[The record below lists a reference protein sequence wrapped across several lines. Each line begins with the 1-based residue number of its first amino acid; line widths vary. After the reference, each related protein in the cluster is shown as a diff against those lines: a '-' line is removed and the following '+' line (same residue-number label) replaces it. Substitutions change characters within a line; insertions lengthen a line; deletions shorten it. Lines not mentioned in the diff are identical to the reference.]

1 MLSYFKVNKQMKKLF
16 FFCLLLLSSNLKAQD
31 NQATILKKELEAK
44 TIAKDPK
51 DTANK
56 TWKKGGFFS
65 LNLSQS
71 SLSNWAA
78 GGEDYAFSVN
88 TAFSGFAFYK
98 KGKHQWDN
106 TININLGYINN
117 TSLGARKNDD
127 RFDIVS
133 KYGHEINDKLNF
145 STLFN
150 IRSQFFDG
158 YNFPT
163 ATTQVLNS
171 AFMAPGYI
179 LLGSGLDYKPV
190 KNLSIFFS
198 PLTARWV
205 IVNNDSLSKVGAY
218 GVTPGSKSLFQLGAF
233 ASINYKA
240 NINKNVSYIGKLDL
254 YSDYL
259 MNPQNVAINMNNLF
273 AVKIS
278 NVLSVTYSLDLIYD
292 DNIRLFG
299 PTKDA
304 PRLQSKSIIGAGLL
318 VKL

>member
-1 MLSYFKVNKQMKKLF
+1 MKSTIVF
-16 FFCLLLLSSNLKAQD
+16 FFLFCSLIAQAQD
-31 NQATILKKELEAK
+31 NEATILKKELEAK
-44 TIAKDPK
+44 AIAKDPK

-56 TWKKGGFFS
+56 TWKRGGLFS

-71 SLSNWAA
+71 SLTNWAA

-88 TAFSGFAFYK
+88 TAISGFAYYK
-98 KGKHQWDN
+98 KGKHSWDN
-106 TININLGYINN
+106 TFNINLGYINN

-127 RFDIVS
+127 RFDLVS
-133 KYGHEINDKLNF
+133 KYGREINAKLNF

-179 LLGSGLDYKPV
+179 LLGTGLDYKPV
-190 KNLSIFFS
+190 KNMSIFFS

-218 GVTPGSKSLFQLGAF
+218 GVSPGSKSLFQLGAF

-240 NINKNVSYIGKLDL
+240 NINKNVGYIGRLDL

-259 MNPQNVAINMNNLF
+259 KNPQNVAINMNNLF

-292 DNIRLFG
+292 DNVRLFG
-299 PTKDA
+299 PSKNA
-304 PRLQSKSIIGAGLL
+304 PRLQTKSIIGAGLL

>member
-1 MLSYFKVNKQMKKLF
+1 MKKTVVLF
-16 FFCLLLLSSNLKAQD
+16 MIFSAFIAKAQ
-31 NQATILKKELEAK
+31 NNEATILKKELESK

-56 TWKKGGFFS
+56 TWKRGGFFS

-88 TAFSGFAFYK
+88 TAFSGFAYYK
-98 KGKHQWDN
+98 KGKHSWDN
-106 TININLGYINN
+106 TVNINLGYINN

-133 KYGHEINDKLNF
+133 KYGREINAKLNF

-150 IRSQFFDG
+150 LRSQFFDG

-179 LLGSGLDYKPV
+179 LLGTGLDYKPV

-218 GVTPGSKSLFQLGAF
+218 GVAPGSKSLFQIGAF

-240 NINKNVSYIGKLDL
+240 NINKNVSYIGRLDM
-254 YSDYL
+254 YSDYIK
-259 MNPQNVAINMNNLF
+259 NPQNVAINMNNLF

-292 DNIRLFG
+292 DNVRLFG

-304 PRLQSKSIIGAGLL
+304 PRLQTKSIIGAGLL

>member
-1 MLSYFKVNKQMKKLF
+1 MKKLIVS
-16 FFCLLLLSSNLKAQD
+16 LLLLGSLIAQAQD
-31 NQATILKKELEAK
+31 NEATILKKELESKAITK
-44 TIAKDPK
+44 DAKD
-51 DTANK
+51 TSNK
-56 TWKKGGFFS
+56 TWKKGGLLS

-71 SLSNWAA
+71 SLTNWAA

-88 TAFSGFAFYK
+88 AALSGYAYYK
-98 KGKHQWDN
+98 KGIHSWDN
-106 TININLGYINN
+106 TVNINLGYINN

-133 KYGHEINDKLNF
+133 KYGREINAKLNF

-179 LLGSGLDYKPV
+179 LLGTGLDYKPV

-205 IVNNDSLSKVGAY
+205 IVNNDSLSKKGAY
-218 GVTPGSKSLFQLGAF
+218 GVVPGSKSLFQIGAF

-240 NINKNVSYIGKLDL
+240 NINKNVGYIGRLDL

-259 MNPQNVAINMNNLF
+259 KNPQNVAINMNNLF

-292 DNIRLFG
+292 DNVRLFG

-304 PRLQSKSIIGAGLL
+304 PRLQTKSIIGAGLL

>member
-1 MLSYFKVNKQMKKLF
+1 MKKTVVFLMIF
-16 FFCLLLLSSNLKAQD
+16 SSFIAKAQD
-31 NQATILKKELEAK
+31 NEATILKKELEAK
-44 TIAKDPK
+44 AIAKDPK
-51 DTANK
+51 DTTIK
-56 TWKKGGFFS
+56 TWKKGGLFS

-71 SLSNWAA
+71 SLTNWAA

-88 TAFSGFAFYK
+88 AAISGFAFYK
-98 KGKHQWDN
+98 KGKHSWDN
-106 TININLGYINN
+106 TFNINLGYINN

-133 KYGHEINDKLNF
+133 KYGREINAKLNF

-158 YNFPT
+158 YNYPS
-163 ATTQVLNS
+163 ANTQVLNS
-171 AFMAPGYI
+171 GFMAPGYI
-179 LLGSGLDYKPV
+179 LLGTGLDYKPV

-218 GVTPGSKSLFQLGAF
+218 GVNPGSKSLFQIGAF

-240 NINKNVSYIGKLDL
+240 NINKNVGYIGRLDM

-259 MNPQNVAINMNNLF
+259 KNPQNVAINMNNLF

-278 NVLSVTYSLDLIYD
+278 NLLSVTYSLDLIYD
-292 DNIRLFG
+292 DNVRLFG

-304 PRLQSKSIIGAGLL
+304 PRLQTKSIIGAGLL

>member
-1 MLSYFKVNKQMKKLF
+1 MKKGCIFLILIMPF
-16 FFCLLLLSSNLKAQD
+16 ISRSQD
-31 NQATILKKELEAK
+31 NQATILKKELETK
-44 TIAKDPK
+44 TIQKDPN

-56 TWKKGGFFS
+56 IWKKGGLFS

-78 GGEDYAFSVN
+78 GGENYAFSVN
-88 TAFSGFAFYK
+88 AAISGFAFYK
-98 KGKHQWDN
+98 KGKKSWDN
-106 TININLGYINN
+106 TFNINLGYINN

-133 KYGHEINDKLNF
+133 KYGYEINNTLNF

-150 IRSQFFDG
+150 LRSQFFDG
-158 YNFPT
+158 YNFPSP
-163 ATTQVLNS
+163 TTQVLNS

-179 LLGSGLDYKPV
+179 LMGSGLDFKPV
-190 KNLSIFFS
+190 NNLSIFFS

-205 IVNNDSLSKVGAY
+205 IVNNDSLSKKGAY
-218 GVTPGSKSLFQLGAF
+218 GVKPGSKSLFQIGAF
-233 ASINYKA
+233 VSVNYKA
-240 NINKNVSYIGKLDL
+240 NINKNVSYIGRLDL

-259 MNPQNVAINMNNLF
+259 KNPQNVAINMNNLF

-299 PTKDA
+299 PNKDA
-304 PRLQSKSIIGAGLL
+304 PRMQTKSIIGAGLL